1 MQRVLLAFFLMN
13 PDVLC
18 STLGR
23 TSVALLPSL
32 LSICQGWYY
41 YWWVGA
47 SFILNCSRQVP
58 ASGKELYSRNLK
70 RITEASQ
77 IPVVVQRQSCLLPN
91 THRHRHTHTQRHT
104 HRDTHTDKDSQS
116 SKTTKDIKQ
125 GPNQKSK
132 INILP
137 SEPAPHFNSPE
148 TTFIFGEEHTGSIPE
163 EAFEEAHR

>member
-1 MQRVLLAFFLMN
+1 LNAGDLEQIFFHFLTKERERQRH
-13 PDVLC
+13 DRD
-18 STLGR
+18 TD
-23 TSVALLPSL
+23 
-32 LSICQGWYY
+32 
-41 YWWVGA
+41 
-47 SFILNCSRQVP
+47 
-58 ASGKELYSRNLK
+58 
-70 RITEASQ
+70 
-77 IPVVVQRQSCLLPN
+77 